1 MSDLSTRV
9 RLRREQLGLSQ
20 EELARRMGYR
30 SRSSITKLEKGI
42 NDLPQSKVE
51 ELAQALETTP
61 AALLGLDAPCACP
74 PGFEPLP
81 TMVQVPLIGSIACG
95 TPITAEQNIECYIGV
110 PAAWH
115 ADFALTCHG
124 DSMSPTICNG
134 DIVCIRCQP
143 EVEQGE
149 IAAVRVGEEATLK
162 HFHRQGDAVMLLADN
177 AAVCPPMFYA
187 GEQLSELHIEGKAVG
202 LSRGLYDKERQE
214 QPVFGKKKASPA
226 YDPAAQKPVL
236 RCSICTGEQ
245 VAGFQ
250 DLHTGHFTEVQLI
263 RSPQELQAFRSRYG
277 IPADCPIEKIY

>member
-95 TPITAEQNIECYIGV
+95 TPITAEQNIEQYIGV

-124 DSMSPTICNG
+124 DSMAPTIC
-134 DIVCIRCQP
+134 DATSSAS
-143 EVEQGE
+143 
-149 IAAVRVGEEATLK
+149 AA
-162 HFHRQGDAVMLLADN
+162 
-177 AAVCPPMFYA
+177 
-187 GEQLSELHIEGKAVG
+187 
-202 LSRGLYDKERQE
+202 SRRWSR
-214 QPVFGKKKASPA
+214 A
-226 YDPAAQKPVL
+226 
-236 RCSICTGEQ
+236 
-245 VAGFQ
+245 
-250 DLHTGHFTEVQLI
+250 
-263 RSPQELQAFRSRYG
+263 RSPQCASARKPPSNIFTGRATL
-277 IPADCPIEKIY
+277 